1 MTNVSQYIL
10 HTKPA
15 TFQVEEGLLDTGE
28 PIEDENALQ
37 AAIDSFNAIAAK
49 YYNDTLTASKA
60 AQAAADAAAKSAA
73 SLKTDTT
80 LTLSGYAADAKTVG
94 DKLAGKAESSE
105 VTSIRNDLQ
114 SEIDRATDTENQL
127 KEDIDDLS
135 NALKIVTPVIRNG
148 SLGNPG
154 NANAV
159 SMKYSMPWGKSKRA
173 VVTMVSSP
181 KGCTKYE
188 WVYRTYSEGNVE
200 TQSTSKIIELDPYLF
215 TTENHVI
222 IENLEDKAF
231 GVSVLCHDAQD
242 ALIPLRINSIGSD
255 CFKIELVDE
264 EPVALVPSVLNG
276 SLGNPNNEF
285 YVRVGE
291 VIPIPKDFTYI
302 QFDFDDYGLGLDF
315 IFDLWTYNE
324 TGIPGTKY
332 SSRIQEIS
340 DLSKNYVSKS
350 QISAEA
356 KSYCITVTATRN
368 GEKYALRSE
377 NIFDFIRIKYILYP
391 ESEIAQVNNRI
402 SAAEK
407 DLGDLT
413 DTLKIVTPEI
423 RNGSLGNT
431 GNANAVAMK
440 NSIAW
445 GNSVR
450 AIVTMTNSPSNCV
463 KFGWVYRA
471 YNEENIASQ
480 SQQTIDL
487 DPYLFTTDN
496 QLIVD
501 AVGDKAFAIGVFCYD
516 SNGDYIPLR
525 VNNIGTDCFKVTFS
539 KEKPTELIAS
549 VANGSLGNPNN
560 LNSVR
565 IGEVIPVPDNVS
577 YIVFDCDDYG
587 LGLNFRYTV
596 WTYNETN
603 IPSSKYSSRIQEIL
617 ISDKNYISKSQ
628 ISAEAKSYAISIEA
642 TKNDDVYPLRS
653 IDMLDFIRL
662 KYVMCPEQ
670 EINQIDAKVNKV
682 EEDIVNISNGIK
694 ADATQL
700 NRSLSQ
706 SRFGDCITL
715 LHFSD
720 IHADKNA
727 LKQISE
733 AIDNYDSNIDGSIC
747 TGDIVANSYGSISS
761 WWNNKIMTCIGNHD
775 SASYSSGTYDWTY
788 LPMSERSALYI
799 EPFEAFWGV
808 NHEQG
813 TSYYY
818 KDFTNKKVRLIVI
831 DTMLYMSDSTSS
843 EASAQTVWLQTLLNT
858 AKENGYHV
866 IIATHAP
873 NGLAKSMECSFSKYH
888 TSERVMP
895 IEKDCTLPNSIVDTV
910 KTAIDGGLHFVG
922 YICGH
927 THQDDIWVC
936 AGDSRQ
942 LMYCIAT
949 SNVENINQWKDTD
962 LWHGENCNAYNL
974 VTINTSTKTLCL
986 IRGGGANADKFV
998 RERKMICFDYANA
1011 KLIR

>member
-1 MTNVSQYIL
+1 M
-10 HTKPA
+10 KPFKEVIDGIRKA
-15 TFQVEEGLLDTGE
+15 VMAHEVREDIAQGLEYVEQFANTAGE
-28 PIEDENALQ
+28 NIQ
-37 AAIDSFNAIAAK
+37 KAIDP
-49 YYNDTLTASKA
+49 
-60 AQAAADAAAKSAA
+60 
-73 SLKTDTT
+73 
-80 LTLSGYAADAKTVG
+80 TLSLSGKAADAKATGDAVG
-94 DKLAGKAESSE
+94 AAE
-105 VTSIRNDLQ
+105 
-114 SEIDRATDTENQL
+114 
-127 KEDIDDLS
+127 KDIGDLS
-135 NALKIVTPVIRNG
+135 NALKIV
-148 SLGNPG
+148 
-154 NANAV
+154 
-159 SMKYSMPWGKSKRA
+159 
-173 VVTMVSSP
+173 
-181 KGCTKYE
+181 
-188 WVYRTYSEGNVE
+188 
-200 TQSTSKIIELDPYLF
+200 
-215 TTENHVI
+215 
-222 IENLEDKAF
+222 
-231 GVSVLCHDAQD
+231 
-242 ALIPLRINSIGSD
+242 
-255 CFKIELVDE
+255 
-264 EPVALVPSVLNG
+264 VP
-276 SLGNPNNEF
+276 
-285 YVRVGE
+285 
-291 VIPIPKDFTYI
+291 
-302 QFDFDDYGLGLDF
+302 
-315 IFDLWTYNE
+315 
-324 TGIPGTKY
+324 
-332 SSRIQEIS
+332 
-340 DLSKNYVSKS
+340 
-350 QISAEA
+350 
-356 KSYCITVTATRN
+356 
-368 GEKYALRSE
+368 
-377 NIFDFIRIKYILYP
+377 
-391 ESEIAQVNNRI
+391 
-402 SAAEK
+402 
-407 DLGDLT
+407 
-413 DTLKIVTPEI
+413 IV

-431 GNANAVAMK
+431 GNANAVGMK
-440 NSIAW
+440 YSMPW

-525 VNNIGTDCFKVTFS
+525 VNNIGTDCFKIELVG
-539 KEKPTELIAS
+539 EEPTALVPS
-549 VANGSLGNPNN
+549 VLNGSLGNPNN
-560 LNSVR
+560 EFYVR
-565 IGEVIPVPDNVS
+565 VGEVIPIPKDFA
-577 YIVFDCDDYG
+577 YIQFGFDDYG
-587 LGLNFRYTV
+587 LGLDFTFDV
-596 WTYNETN
+596 WTYNETG
-603 IPSSKYSSRIQEIL
+603 IPGTKYSSRIQEISNL
-617 ISDKNYISKSQ
+617 SKNYVSKSQ
-628 ISAEAKSYAISIEA
+628 ISAEAKSYCITVTA
-642 TKNDDVYPLRS
+642 TRNGEKYALRS
-653 IDMLDFIRL
+653 ENIFDFIRI
-662 KYVMCPEQ
+662 KYILYPEP
-670 EINQIDAKVNKV
+670 EIAKVNTRIGAAEK
-682 EEDIVNISNGIK
+682 DIGNLSNALETDIK
-694 ADATQL
+694 QIKKKLA
-700 NRSLSQ
+700 Q
-706 SRFGDCITL
+706 SRFGDCVSL

-720 IHADKNA
+720 IHADRNA

-936 AGDSRQ
+936 ASDSRQ

-949 SNVENINQWKDTD
+949 SNVENINQWKNTD

>member
-1 MTNVSQYIL
+1 MQKIRIDFDNPGLPQHISAVENDSQSRFFQATLYENGKAYTAPAGASYSIMYRGFGPQNQGWYDTINDGAGKRAACKVSGNVVTCEIARQALQVPGHVSIVLCVTTGKGYMLKSWPIECNCKNDRYDSTAEIQSFFYVTQVSNADWTQAIQ
-10 HTKPA
+10 A
-15 TFQVEEGLLDTGE
+15 VEELKNIIDPTLSLSGK
-28 PIEDENALQ
+28 
-37 AAIDSFNAIAAK
+37 AAD
-49 YYNDTLTASKA
+49 SKA
-60 AQAAADAAAKSAA
+60 TGDA
-73 SLKTDTT
+73 
-80 LTLSGYAADAKTVG
+80 VG
-94 DKLAGKAESSE
+94 E
-105 VTSIRNDLQ
+105 
-114 SEIDRATDTENQL
+114 L

-135 NALKIVTPVIRNG
+135 NALKIVTPV
-148 SLGNPG
+148 
-154 NANAV
+154 
-159 SMKYSMPWGKSKRA
+159 
-173 VVTMVSSP
+173 
-181 KGCTKYE
+181 
-188 WVYRTYSEGNVE
+188 
-200 TQSTSKIIELDPYLF
+200 
-215 TTENHVI
+215 
-222 IENLEDKAF
+222 
-231 GVSVLCHDAQD
+231 
-242 ALIPLRINSIGSD
+242 
-255 CFKIELVDE
+255 
-264 EPVALVPSVLNG
+264 
-276 SLGNPNNEF
+276 
-285 YVRVGE
+285 
-291 VIPIPKDFTYI
+291 
-302 QFDFDDYGLGLDF
+302 
-315 IFDLWTYNE
+315 
-324 TGIPGTKY
+324 
-332 SSRIQEIS
+332 
-340 DLSKNYVSKS
+340 
-350 QISAEA
+350 
-356 KSYCITVTATRN
+356 
-368 GEKYALRSE
+368 
-377 NIFDFIRIKYILYP
+377 
-391 ESEIAQVNNRI
+391 
-402 SAAEK
+402 
-407 DLGDLT
+407 
-413 DTLKIVTPEI
+413 I

-463 KFGWVYRA
+463 KFRWVYRA

-525 VNNIGTDCFKVTFS
+525 VNNIGTDCFKIELVGG
-539 KEKPTELIAS
+539 EPTALVPS
-549 VANGSLGNPNN
+549 VLNGSLGNPNN
-560 LNSVR
+560 EFYVR
-565 IGEVIPVPDNVS
+565 VGEVIPIPKDFT
-577 YIVFDCDDYG
+577 YIQFGFDDYG
-587 LGLNFRYTV
+587 LGLDFTFGL
-596 WTYNETN
+596 WTYNETG
-603 IPSSKYSSRIQEIL
+603 IPGTKYSSRIQEISNL
-617 ISDKNYISKSQ
+617 SKNYVSKSQ
-628 ISAEAKSYAISIEA
+628 ISAEAKSYCITVTA
-642 TKNDDVYPLRS
+642 TRNGEKYALRS
-653 IDMLDFIRL
+653 ENIFDFIRI
-662 KYVMCPEQ
+662 KYILYPEP
-670 EINQIDAKVNKV
+670 EIAKVNTRISAAEK
-682 EEDIVNISNGIK
+682 DIGDLSNALETDITQIK
-694 ADATQL
+694 KKLA
-700 NRSLSQ
+700 Q
-706 SRFGDCITL
+706 SRFGDCVTI

-720 IHADKNA
+720 IHADRSA

-733 AIDNYDSNIDGSIC
+733 AIDNYNGNIDGSIC

-761 WWNNKIMTCIGNHD
+761 WWNSKIMTCIGNHD
-775 SASYSSGTYDWTY
+775 SASYSSGIYDWTY
-788 LPMSERSALYI
+788 LPMSERSKLYI
-799 EPFEAFWGV
+799 EPFEAFWNV
-808 NHEQG
+808 NHNQG

-818 KDFTNKKVRLIVI
+818 KDFADKKVRLIVI

-936 AGDSRQ
+936 AGDNRQ

-949 SNVENINQWKDTD
+949 SNVENINQWKNTD